1 MLDKVK
7 LALRITHT
15 LLDSTI
21 EDSIETA
28 RAELIR
34 SGVSVEKA
42 NDDDDNLIVQ
52 AIITYCMSIHANV
65 SDLALER
72 YNQSWL
78 YQLDNLRKSAE
89 YRA

>member
-34 SGVSVEKA
+34 SGVSVDKA